1 MLHFNGGL
9 MIIPR
14 EMKSELLRLSKMYPV
29 LSVTGPRQS
38 GKTTLARETFPDYA
52 YVSLEDPDTLGAFE
66 DDPRTFLRAYGSH
79 VIFDEAQRAPEL
91 FQYLQQV
98 VDASEETGR
107 FVLTGSQNFL
117 LMDAINQSLAGRVAL
132 LYLLPLSLQELE
144 DAGLGPKNAEDWLFL
159 VGYPRLHSVSIPPE
173 TFFSNYVQAYVER
186 DVRREL
192 GVRKVREFT
201 TFLQLCALRTGQ
213 QLNISSLASDCGV
226 ATNTVRE
233 WLSVLEASGIVY
245 LLEPLFRN
253 RSKSLTKTPKFYF
266 LDTGLAAYLMG
277 IRSADEL
284 LLSEFRGALFE
295 TAVVAEV
302 LKAGYALGS
311 KPELSYWR
319 DAKKR
324 EIDLVVRRGLKPAKA
339 IEIKSSATYKSR
351 FFDMLR
357 QVAPSEL
364 GLDEKDCYVV
374 YAGDEE
380 LHPAGGSLVSY
391 RKLHELVQ
399 EWFRI

>member
-1 MLHFNGGL
+1 
-9 MIIPR
+9 
-14 EMKSELLRLSKMYPV
+14 
-29 LSVTGPRQS
+29 
-38 GKTTLARETFPDYA
+38 
-52 YVSLEDPDTLGAFE
+52 
-66 DDPRTFLRAYGSH
+66 
-79 VIFDEAQRAPEL
+79 
-91 FQYLQQV
+91 
-98 VDASEETGR
+98 
-107 FVLTGSQNFL
+107 
-117 LMDAINQSLAGRVAL
+117 
-132 LYLLPLSLQELE
+132 
-144 DAGLGPKNAEDWLFL
+144 
-159 VGYPRLHSVSIPPE
+159 
-173 TFFSNYVQAYVER
+173 
-186 DVRREL
+186 
-192 GVRKVREFT
+192 
-201 TFLQLCALRTGQ
+201 
-213 QLNISSLASDCGV
+213 
-226 ATNTVRE
+226 
-233 WLSVLEASGIVY
+233 
-245 LLEPLFRN
+245 
-253 RSKSLTKTPKFYF
+253 
-266 LDTGLAAYLMG
+266 MG

-284 LLSEFRGALFE
+284 LISEFRGALFE

-391 RKLHELVQ
+391 RKLHKLVQ
-399 EWFRI
+399 EWLRI

>member
-1 MLHFNGGL
+1 ML
-9 MIIPR
+9 
-14 EMKSELLRLSKMYPV
+14 S
-29 LSVTGPRQS
+29 
-38 GKTTLARETFPDYA
+38 
-52 YVSLEDPDTLGAFE
+52 AFE
-66 DDPRTFLRAYGSH
+66 DDPRTFLRAYGSN

-98 VDASEETGR
+98 VDASNQTGR

-132 LYLLPLSLQELE
+132 LYLLPLSLQELD
-144 DAGLGPKNAEDWLFL
+144 DARLGPSSAEDWLFL
-159 VGYPRLHSVSIPPE
+159 GGYPRLHSASIPPE
-173 TFFSNYVQAYVER
+173 TFFSNYVQTYAER

-213 QLNISSLASDCGV
+213 RLNISSLASDCGI

-233 WLSVLEASGIVY
+233 WLSVLETSGIVY
-245 LLEPLFRN
+245 LLEPLFSN
-253 RSKSLTKTPKFYF
+253 RSKSLTKAPKLYF

-302 LKAGYALGS
+302 LKAGYSLGS

-324 EIDLVVRRGLKPAKA
+324 EIDLVVRRGLRPAKA

-391 RKLHELVQ
+391 RKLHKLVQ